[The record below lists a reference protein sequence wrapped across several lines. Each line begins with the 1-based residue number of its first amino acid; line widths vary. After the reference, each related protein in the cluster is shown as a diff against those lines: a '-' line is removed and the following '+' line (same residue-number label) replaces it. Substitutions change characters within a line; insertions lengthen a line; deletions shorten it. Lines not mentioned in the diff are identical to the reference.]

1 MPDWQGIH
9 LLLSKLE
16 SIALFMI
23 IQPFL
28 LIITN
33 NLTLASDYHITQVMR
48 NDILVKR
55 LQNIQLPPNRSAFLW
70 GPRQTGK
77 TTLLKQQFADA
88 FWIDL
93 LDYDLFLRLSQRP
106 ALLGQILEAQSSKT
120 VVIDE
125 VQKIPHLMDEI
136 HRLIENKRYRF
147 VLSGSSA
154 RKFRREHVNLLGGR
168 AWRFELYP
176 FVTAELKDGF
186 DLDRA
191 LVSGL
196 LPSHYLSSD
205 SEMDLKSYVNDYLKE
220 EIQAEALTRN
230 IPAFSRF
237 LYSAALTN
245 GMLLNYSN
253 AAREAGVSAKT
264 IREYYQILEDT
275 LIGRQLMPWKKSK
288 KRRLIET
295 SKFYFFDTG
304 LVSALLNYKSLSP
317 GTSEYGRA
325 FEHFIFQECWAYRHY
340 SRLDFPITFWRT
352 AAGSEVDLVLG
363 EAEIALEIK
372 SSDNIKDRPK
382 GIHFF
387 QEEYHCKK
395 RLIISKEPLPRRL
408 NSNIT
413 VLPWKIFCEMLW
425 AGQII

>member
-1 MPDWQGIH
+1 MHPSLGVGIAVI
-9 LLLSKLE
+9 S
-16 SIALFMI
+16 MI
-23 IQPFL
+23 NKPLL

-33 NLTLASDYHITQVMR
+33 ILTKASIYHIKQVMHD
-48 NDILVKR
+48 DILVKR
-55 LQNIQLPPNRSAFLW
+55 IQHIQLPPNRSAFLW
-70 GPRQTGK
+70 GPRKTGK

-93 LDYDLFLRLSQRP
+93 LDYDLFLTLSQKP
-106 ALLGQILEAQSSKT
+106 ARLGQILEAQSSKT

-154 RKFRREHVNLLGGR
+154 RKFRRGNVNLLGGR

-176 FVTAELKDGF
+176 FVTSELKDDF

-191 LVSGL
+191 LVFGL
-196 LPSHYLSSD
+196 LPSHYLSPD

-253 AAREAGVSAKT
+253 AARDSGVSAKT

-295 SKFYFFDTG
+295 AKFFFFDTG

-317 GTSEYGRA
+317 GTMEYGRA
-325 FEHFIFQECWAYRHY
+325 FEHFILQECWAYRHY

-352 AAGSEVDLVLG
+352 AGGSEVDLILG
-363 EAEIALEIK
+363 DAEVALEIK
-372 SSDNIKDRPK
+372 SSVNVKERLK
-382 GIHFF
+382 GIHLF
-387 QEEYHCKK
+387 QEENHCKK
-395 RLIISKEPLPRRL
+395 RLIVSKEPFPRKL
-408 NSNIT
+408 NSNVT